1 MTNTKHTPLPWKIHS
16 VTDKHHIQI
25 RAKKAG
31 TEFECSPAV
40 LGGWDTSAEENEA
53 NAQFITRACNSHYEL
68 LEALRLLL
76 EDSYNAIDNNNPMQI
91 REATLIQSR
100 AAIAKAKGEVC

>member
-68 LEALRLLL
+68 LEALINLVDIVEVHASHIVRKA
-76 EDSYNAIDNNNPMQI
+76 DMKKAH
-91 REATLIQSR
+91 T
-100 AAIAKAKGEVC
+100 AIAKATGEV